1 MRLPFSL
8 FPREQRFFDLFQESA
23 SNVVATTDAL
33 CDLMFNWTDVSTK
46 AKRVSELEH
55 VGDTITHTI
64 IAQMHRTFVTPLDRE
79 DITALCQSMDDV
91 VDLIDAAVDG
101 MLLYQIA
108 EPTTKAQG
116 LARVLRRQAE
126 QIEKAVALLRSR
138 SKLKSILDYCIE
150 VHSLENEG
158 DVLLRSALAE
168 LFSDQTAVI
177 DILKWRLVYDDLE
190 TATDRCEDVANVL
203 EAIVLKHA

>member
-23 SNVVATTDAL
+23 SNLVTTTEAL
-33 CDLMFNWTDVSTK
+33 CDLMFNWADVPGK

-55 VGDTITHTI
+55 IGDTITHTI

-91 VDLIDAAVDG
+91 VDFIDAAVDG
-101 MLLYQIA
+101 MVLYQVA
-108 EPTTKAQG
+108 EPTTRAQG
-116 LARVLRRQAE
+116 LARVLRRQAA
-126 QIEKAVALLRSR
+126 QIEKAVALLRSH

-150 VHSLENEG
+150 LHSLENEG

-168 LFSDQTAVI
+168 LFSNQTSVM
-177 DILKWRLVYDDLE
+177 DILKWRVIYDQLE